1 MIERYNLQ
9 GDSMHYNEA
18 ELVPFG
24 SLDFNP
30 ITNYGITRAEKRS
43 RKGAK
48 GGSGSSPKRTE
59 EVYLED
65 VGATIIVPTRDRL
78 TADLLKIGYN
88 PNVAAGMANQIR
100 NAFLSGNLASL
111 NTQPILKDVALR
123 YAQEDIEAQVS
134 QVELE
139 RLQNVQ
145 SSIGTDAELA
155 SQYLE
160 STAAGAAA
168 LAESERQRMAAEAAE
183 AEARFKRNRN
193 IAIGILGVSV
203 LGYLG
208 YKFTR

>member
-1 MIERYNLQ
+1 
-9 GDSMHYNEA
+9 MHYNEA
-18 ELVPFG
+18 ELLPFG

-30 ITNYGITRAEKRS
+30 VANYGMPKAKKKS
-43 RKGAK
+43 GGPYVGAK
-48 GGSGSSPKRTE
+48 GGSGPSSQRTE

-65 VGATIIVPTRDRL
+65 VGGTVTVPTFSRL
-78 TADLLKIGYN
+78 TADLQKIGFTG
-88 PNVAAGMANQIR
+88 NVAAGKAVQIR
-100 NAFLSGNLASL
+100 NAFLSGSLTSL
-111 NTQPILKDVALR
+111 NTQPMLKDIALR
-123 YAQEDIEAQVS
+123 YAQDDIEAQVS
-134 QVELE
+134 QIELE

-168 LAESERQRMAAEAAE
+168 LAESERQRMAAETAA

-193 IAIGILGVSV
+193 IAIGILGISV

>member
-1 MIERYNLQ
+1 
-9 GDSMHYNEA
+9 MHYNEA
-18 ELVPFG
+18 ELLPFG
-24 SLDFNP
+24 SLDSNP
-30 ITNYGITRAEKRS
+30 IANYGITKAEKKS
-43 RKGAK
+43 GGPYVGPK
-48 GGSGSSPKRTE
+48 GGSGPSSQRTE

-65 VGATIIVPTRDRL
+65 VGGTVTVPTMSRL
-78 TADLLKIGYN
+78 TTDLQKIGFTG
-88 PNVAAGMANQIR
+88 NVAAGKAIQIR
-100 NAFLSGNLASL
+100 NAFLSGSLTSL
-111 NTQPILKDVALR
+111 NTQPMLKDVALK
-123 YAQEDIEAQVS
+123 YAQDDIANQVS
-134 QVELE
+134 QIELE

-168 LAESERQRMAAEAAE
+168 LAESERQRMVAEAAA

-208 YKFTR
+208 YRFTR